1 MQQLFPNRSTVKVR
15 ALFLGGRLELKGLES
30 SRVLAA
36 LPLMISAGEQGYAEL
51 FRYGAV
57 VLFNV
62 SPVEEMSI
70 LHHLRPLLRDPF
82 ETPDTEVTEIT
93 VDPDK
98 DERVDNNIIIV
109 KDTSPERLQV
119 VADIFAKSVVLD
131 HYEQRVA
138 GAFDRIEPLADH
150 LQRHGRTE
158 YRDTELLRHIGG
170 TLLIQHTT
178 VGRVEVGEK
187 PEILW
192 ERPDLER
199 LYVRLEDEYEL
210 RERHVAL
217 ERKLDLLSRTAETL
231 LNLMQHKRSL
241 RVEWYIV
248 ILIMAEIALSLIDK
262 FLLRCSLRLRR
273 VSGVAL
279 GRHDEIVGV
288 QSFDLV
294 RVEHDGAIA
303 PAEGDVGMMTFRL
316 GKGPDPVHV
325 GEGFG
330 EILEFVGALYAAGVR
345 QQLPLRHF
353 AQQAFRFDARKRCD
367 AAAAGYAV
375 LLGERHS
382 KLLIERAVRPEPVA
396 GIFSLHLKHSVPDG
410 AVPTDRGRRCHHS
423 VPGGRHDSALRS
435 SLPHP
440 PAASHHLRHP
450 DQHASARKRRRP
462 GHCRHDRDTP
472 SDGAHRIRRRQH
484 RIRQS
489 AHDGGRCAA
498 AAGSGRR
505 QMDNRPHHRQRY
517 SR

>member
-158 YRDTELLRHIGG
+158 YRATELLRHIGG
-170 TLLIQHTT
+170 TLLIQQTT
-178 VGRVEVGEK
+178 VGRVEVGET

-199 LYVRLEDEYEL
+199 LYVRLEDGIRTARTPRSAGTQIGSDFPHRRNPAHSYAAL
-210 RERHVAL
+210 AQPSCRVVHRNPDHGGARPRLDRQLPVAL
-217 ERKLDLLSRTAETL
+217 
-231 LNLMQHKRSL
+231 
-241 RVEWYIV
+241 I
-248 ILIMAEIALSLIDK
+248 
-262 FLLRCSLRLRR
+262 
-273 VSGVAL
+273 
-279 GRHDEIVGV
+279 
-288 QSFDLV
+288 
-294 RVEHDGAIA
+294 IA
-303 PAEGDVGMMTFRL
+303 PA
-316 GKGPDPVHV
+316 P
-325 GEGFG
+325 
-330 EILEFVGALYAAGVR
+330 
-345 QQLPLRHF
+345 
-353 AQQAFRFDARKRCD
+353 RKQRRTC
-367 AAAAGYAV
+367 
-375 LLGERHS
+375 
-382 KLLIERAVRPEPVA
+382 
-396 GIFSLHLKHSVPDG
+396 
-410 AVPTDRGRRCHHS
+410 PTR
-423 VPGGRHDSALRS
+423 
-435 SLPHP
+435 
-440 PAASHHLRHP
+440 
-450 DQHASARKRRRP
+450 
-462 GHCRHDRDTP
+462 
-472 SDGAHRIRRRQH
+472 
-484 RIRQS
+484 
-489 AHDGGRCAA
+489 
-498 AAGSGRR
+498 
-505 QMDNRPHHRQRY
+505 
-517 SR
+517 